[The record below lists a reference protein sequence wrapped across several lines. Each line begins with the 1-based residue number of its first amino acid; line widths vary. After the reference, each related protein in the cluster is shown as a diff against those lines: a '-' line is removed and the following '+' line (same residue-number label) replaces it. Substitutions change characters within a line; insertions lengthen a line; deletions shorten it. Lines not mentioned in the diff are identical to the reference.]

1 MSGPGQ
7 GVIALHRRGGQHG
20 NLPVPMERLCD
31 AVQELQGLRECVAQ
45 AVSDQSWCAMEWGL
59 VCTPV
64 MLRVPLAKQSLADLA
79 DIRVGIW
86 PDTHWAMRLRTAHDE
101 VERRLVNV
109 SASARPL
116 MREET
121 CTADAAVNFGFEGAK
136 LAEALD
142 GLCGLIKTRY
152 PAAAQPSGGR

>member
-1 MSGPGQ
+1 VTGPGQ
-7 GVIALHRRGGQHG
+7 DVIPLHRRGGQHG

-45 AVSDQSWCAMEWGL
+45 AVRDQSWSAMEWGL

-64 MLRVPLAKQSLADLA
+64 MLRMPLAKQSLADLA
-79 DIRVGIW
+79 GVRVGIW

-101 VERRLVNV
+101 VERRLMDV
-109 SASARPL
+109 SASARSL

-121 CTADAAVNFGFEGAK
+121 CTADAAVNFGFEGAR

-142 GLCGLIKTRY
+142 GLCCLIKTRY
-152 PAAAQPSGGR
+152 PAAVQLSGGR